1 MMATVLF
8 RSTQAFCAIV
18 WAFLLTPHAAYSA
31 DESAQRTRLTL
42 VMRQLDS
49 IERMAKHSSVQPR
62 VTPSRYHFDYER
74 LHHDI
79 QRVRQG
85 IQDYLSPPRAQP
97 RDVVE
102 LVGGYR
108 NEQEPSP

>member
-8 RSTQAFCAIV
+8 RGTQAFCAIV

-31 DESAQRTRLTL
+31 DESAQRTQLTL

-49 IERMAKHSSVQPR
+49 IERMAKHSSVQQR
-62 VTPSRYHFDYER
+62 VTPSRYHFDYPR
-74 LHHDI
+74 LHQDI

-85 IQDYLSPPRAQP
+85 IQNFLTPPRAQP
-97 RDVVE
+97 RDVVN
-102 LVGGYR
+102 LLGDYS
-108 NEQEPSP
+108 NAQEPSP